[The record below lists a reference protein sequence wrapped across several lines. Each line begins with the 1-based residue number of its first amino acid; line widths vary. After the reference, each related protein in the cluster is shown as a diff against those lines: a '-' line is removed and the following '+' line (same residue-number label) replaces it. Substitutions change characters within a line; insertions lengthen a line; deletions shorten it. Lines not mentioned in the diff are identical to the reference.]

1 MHGLLLLLL
10 LLLLF
15 SHFLSPYQADASA
28 ETPASSLQTTRAPSY
43 YKSQSEEG
51 DDDGTTD
58 NGTDTQRSLR
68 RRKIGD
74 DRFRKN
80 SSCWASRTC
89 TGQKKASSPAPLVAL
104 SCFTCI
110 ENRSEENV
118 CVCVRA
124 RVFWCF
130 LFNLRFRA
138 FVASEQGIH
147 NRTGEGLISGR
158 MWRRSA

>member
-1 MHGLLLLLL
+1 MHGFLLLLL

-58 NGTDTQRSLR
+58 NSTDTQRSLR
-68 RRKIGD
+68 RRKIRD

-110 ENRSEENV
+110 ENCSEENV
-118 CVCVRA
+118 CFVCVRVCFGVFSSISASGHLWLQSRGFTTELA
-124 RVFWCF
+124 RD
-130 LFNLRFRA
+130 
-138 FVASEQGIH
+138 
-147 NRTGEGLISGR
+147 
-158 MWRRSA
+158 

>member
-1 MHGLLLLLL
+1 MHGFFLLLLLL
-10 LLLLF
+10 LFF

-43 YKSQSEEG
+43 YKSPSEEG

-89 TGQKKASSPAPLVAL
+89 TGQKKASSPFPLVAL
-104 SCFTCI
+104 SCFTFI
-110 ENRSEENV
+110 ENCSEENV
-118 CVCVRA
+118 CVCVCLCVRVCALVFSLQSLLQGICGFRA
-124 RVFWCF
+124 RD
-130 LFNLRFRA
+130 
-138 FVASEQGIH
+138 
-147 NRTGEGLISGR
+147 
-158 MWRRSA
+158 